1 MRARIESDRNDK
13 YMNTNNS
20 TTTKGTVILQTEV
33 SQETKY
39 FLKLE
44 SLHRG
49 ITMGALINQLVEG
62 SLPPVSEKTS

>member
-1 MRARIESDRNDK
+1 MRVRIESNRNDE

-33 SQETKY
+33 SQETKL

-49 ITMGALINQLVEG
+49 ITMGVLINQLVEG
-62 SLPPVSEKTS
+62 ARPPVSEKTS

>member
-1 MRARIESDRNDK
+1 
-13 YMNTNNS
+13 MNTNNS

-33 SQETKY
+33 SQETKF

-62 SLPPVSEKTS
+62 ARPPVSEKTS